1 MAWHDFDILGVV
13 GLVIVIIGPLFAYYR
28 ILCVSYANLQPSTL
42 RIQLL
47 STRTAIFLPVY
58 SVIIWVSLVAP
69 ILYVPLEVPTALAEG
84 YCFYCFFTMV
94 VTNLGGPSETVAV
107 MEETGRRP
115 LCPCCCPST
124 PPRFYKRVQS
134 GLFHMLWTRT
144 AVVLASAVCTMVAH
158 KSQTYHNPAF
168 LASLILTVCSL
179 LLLINGFASLV
190 LFYEVLMSESTN
202 LLGTCKIILL
212 KISVGLIVIQ
222 GLIEEFLFAFGVIKI
237 GNNSSFTGEERAQRF
252 YCFIVLVEYALL
264 SFAVYYAYAAEIK
277 PNQRNS
283 KVRITSVLGEES
295 SSSQSS
301 LSNVTTT
308 TTTTTISDAI
318 LFSNVINGGEDV
330 GGGVSRR
337 PPLTFWEFLCGVFR
351 FSDVFYG
358 MGTGD
363 MERALLSSGPPN
375 DSGNIA

>member
-1 MAWHDFDILGVV
+1 
-13 GLVIVIIGPLFAYYR
+13 
-28 ILCVSYANLQPSTL
+28 
-42 RIQLL
+42 
-47 STRTAIFLPVY
+47 
-58 SVIIWVSLVAP
+58 
-69 ILYVPLEVPTALAEG
+69 
-84 YCFYCFFTMV
+84 
-94 VTNLGGPSETVAV
+94 
-107 MEETGRRP
+107 
-115 LCPCCCPST
+115 
-124 PPRFYKRVQS
+124 
-134 GLFHMLWTRT
+134 
-144 AVVLASAVCTMVAH
+144 MVAH

-237 GNNSSFTGEERAQRF
+237 GNSSSFTGEERAQRF

-283 KVRITSVLGEES
+283 KVRVTSVLGEES

-301 LSNVTTT
+301 LSNVTVA
-308 TTTTTISDAI
+308 TTTITDSI
-318 LFSNVINGGEDV
+318 RFSGVINGAE
-330 GGGVSRR
+330 
-337 PPLTFWEFLCGVFR
+337 E
-351 FSDVFYG
+351 
-358 MGTGD
+358 MG
-363 MERALLSSGPPN
+363 L
-375 DSGNIA
+375 